1 MVPSSLCWVRALV
14 AVPLKVED
22 RILGVL
28 SVDNFR
34 TERTLTARRS
44 ALTDHRRQ
52 SGGDGDRQ
60 CAGLPAD

>member
-1 MVPSSLCWVRALV
+1 MLVEDMAHVQDHAHGPLVALLGTRALV

-34 TERTLTARRS
+34 TGA
-44 ALTDHRRQ
+44 
-52 SGGDGDRQ
+52 
-60 CAGLPAD
+60 P